1 MSVNTKQTQTV
12 EDYILNGPNNSAEKY
27 KQKYDQEFMDF
38 SLKYLKG
45 DNVNNG
51 ISVEENL
58 LVIITHRVESDQID
72 QSIFNVPVKVLKE
85 EGIEKQVR
93 KREFE
98 NLKEYFNADT
108 FSKTSET
115 QPCKFQK
122 YQLWPR
128 VDNKKQE
135 VIRAWCDYA
144 SDEEEEE
151 EKSSKRKSDDE
162 SSDQEDKPKR
172 NGNGKFWES
181 VDKCEND
188 DCNNGKLTCDKCE
201 KIGEDIEFPPR
212 SPVFELS
219 MLSDIE
225 LFGKK

>member
-1 MSVNTKQTQTV
+1 MSVNTKQTQTA

-51 ISVEENL
+51 KSVEENL

-128 VDNKKQE
+128 VDNKQQE

-144 SDEEEEE
+144 SDDEE

-201 KIGEDIEFPPR
+201 KIGEENEPEFPPR
-212 SPVFELS
+212 SP
-219 MLSDIE
+219 E